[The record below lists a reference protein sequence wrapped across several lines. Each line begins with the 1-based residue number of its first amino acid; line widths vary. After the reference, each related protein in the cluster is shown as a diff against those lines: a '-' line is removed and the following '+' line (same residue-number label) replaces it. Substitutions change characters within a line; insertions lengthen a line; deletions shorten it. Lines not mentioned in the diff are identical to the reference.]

1 MRPAGVNCG
10 VPRRLGAAE
19 AGGGSAPTPAHSAFE
34 WAAAFEP
41 RVTDWR
47 SAAGRWTRPRCTSD
61 SREEGASPLSKTSL
75 FFKNSI
81 YLCIYLFVHLVTVCT
96 RSFAAVARG
105 GRSEDNSWESL
116 LACQP
121 VGPRNRTHTDQAWQQ
136 EVFNLTPPRPLHLPP
151 KAFTLYKQ
159 SHTALVDQEKL
170 PGS

>member
-1 MRPAGVNCG
+1 MEVSGWQMDPPPVHERQP
-10 VPRRLGAAE
+10 
-19 AGGGSAPTPAHSAFE
+19 GGGGFST
-34 WAAAFEP
+34 
-41 RVTDWR
+41 VKNQ
-47 SAAGRWTRPRCTSD
+47 
-61 SREEGASPLSKTSL
+61 PL
-75 FFKNSI
+75 FKNSI

-96 RSFAAVARG
+96 RSYPAVARG

-159 SHTALVDQEKL
+159 SHAALVVQEKL